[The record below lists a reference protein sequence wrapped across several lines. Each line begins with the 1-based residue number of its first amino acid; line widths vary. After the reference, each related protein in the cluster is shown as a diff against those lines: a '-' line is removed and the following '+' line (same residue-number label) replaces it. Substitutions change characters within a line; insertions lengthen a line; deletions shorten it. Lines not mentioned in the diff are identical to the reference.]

1 MSKDGKNMVKTVESC
16 NFPIDAAVAAFERL
30 NPYNVSHVGMIT
42 KPNDIQSVTIYF
54 VGEASALY
62 YPAGWYYT
70 GTEFTNAGNCDEGF
84 AIAVPMEKHVGQQH
98 GFAH

>member
-1 MSKDGKNMVKTVESC
+1 MSETGKKMAKTIESY
-16 NFPIDAAVAAFERL
+16 NLPIDAAIAAFERL

-42 KPNDIQSVTIYF
+42 NDIKSVTIYF

-70 GTEFTNAGNCDEGF
+70 GNEFTNAGNCDEGF
-84 AIAVPMEKHVGQQH
+84 AIAIPMERHISQQH
-98 GFAH
+98 GFTH

>member
-1 MSKDGKNMVKTVESC
+1 MSKKASTMINEVESR
-16 NFPIDAAVAAFERL
+16 NFPIDVAVAAFEKL
-30 NPYNVSHVGMIT
+30 NPDNVSRLGV
-42 KPNDIQSVTIYF
+42 DIKSSKILF

-84 AIAVPMEKHVGQQH
+84 AIAVPMERHVSQRH
-98 GFAH
+98 GFTH

>member
-1 MSKDGKNMVKTVESC
+1 MSKIGKKMANEVESR
-16 NFPIDAAVAAFERL
+16 NFPIDVAVATFEKL
-30 NPYNVSHVGMIT
+30 NPDNVSRLGT
-42 KPNDIQSVTIYF
+42 DIKSSKILF

-84 AIAVPMEKHVGQQH
+84 AIAVPMERHVSQRH
-98 GFAH
+98 GFTH

>member
-1 MSKDGKNMVKTVESC
+1 MSKDEKTMAKTIESR
-16 NFPIDAAVAAFERL
+16 NFPIDVAIATFARL
-30 NPYNVSHVGMIT
+30 NPDNVSRLGV
-42 KPNDIQSVTIYF
+42 DIKSLKILF

-98 GFAH
+98 GFTH

>member
-1 MSKDGKNMVKTVESC
+1 MSKDGKRMTNEVESR
-16 NFPIDAAVAAFERL
+16 NLPIDAAVAAFEKL
-30 NPYNVSHVGMIT
+30 NPDNVSRLGV
-42 KPNDIQSVTIYF
+42 DIKSSKILF

-98 GFAH
+98 GFTH